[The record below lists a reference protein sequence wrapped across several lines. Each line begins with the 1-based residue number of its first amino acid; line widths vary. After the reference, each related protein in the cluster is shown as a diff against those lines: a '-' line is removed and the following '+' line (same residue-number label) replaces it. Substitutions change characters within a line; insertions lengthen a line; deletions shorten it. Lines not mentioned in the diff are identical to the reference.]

1 MPDYTLT
8 LGVNGTLSMQ
18 CADSYTEDDILN
30 MLSEETAKMAFS
42 SIEALSG
49 DALAKLRAAIEKDL
63 SAKGFTNFLWK

>member
-18 CADSYTEDDILN
+18 CANSYTEDDILN

-42 SIEALSG
+42 SIEALTG
-49 DALAKLRAAIEKDL
+49 DALTKLRSAIEKDL